1 MKKRA
6 ILFFMLICAVMIL
19 PFSVSAAVEKTEFV
33 QSTLSGDN
41 SALKLYFSGKVEEN
55 AKVVIGNDTFD
66 CEITENVPVKTV
78 FLIDNTSSMSKVTNV
93 VDIVRDYLSAIS
105 ENENIAIVKFDKKT
119 EQVTNGYIK
128 DKYDIDTAFSKIK
141 FDGEGSY
148 IYDAIVNT
156 VKTMYDNN
164 NDYYKIVLIT
174 DGFDQSKSVSFDNL
188 KNEVE
193 KNARYHIDVV
203 QATNYNQESK
213 ELKAIGALST
223 NTYTFCN
230 NSKSNGSKTYNSKDI
245 TKLAVSDV
253 TLVKVYLKESV
264 TTGEYKGVTLKNG
277 ENNIQIG
284 SVLFPQAD
292 WGKDDLE
299 AKLNAK
305 APSLLDNI
313 PLIIG
318 ICAGVILL
326 AGGGVLA
333 FILISNKKKKVKK
346 FKITVQISKDS
357 DKDNSGTD
365 RVFWEVSE
373 TKPYRVGRV
382 LKPIGSNGIVL
393 PENDFAICE
402 NASEES
408 KSSIGRNAFE
418 ISYDKE
424 HNSLVVKNNASNAEF
439 YLNSEDNV
447 VKPNASFTL
456 KAGMNILLG
465 LYTTVK
471 IIDIEQINDKKKK

>member
-19 PFSVSAAVEKTEFV
+19 PFSVSATVEKTEFV

-41 SALKLYFSGKVEEN
+41 SALKLYFSGKIEEN

-66 CEITENVPVKTV
+66 CEITENVPIRTV
-78 FLIDNTSSMSKVTNV
+78 FLIDNTTSMSKVTNV

-105 ENENIAIVKFDKKT
+105 ENESIAIVKFDKKT

-148 IYDAIVNT
+148 IYDAIVET
-156 VKTMYDNN
+156 IKTMYENN

-245 TKLAVSDV
+245 SKLAVSDV
-253 TLVKVYLKESV
+253 TFVKVYLKESV

-277 ENNIQIG
+277 ENNVQIG

-292 WGKDDLE
+292 WSKEDLE

-305 APSLLDNI
+305 APSLNI

-326 AGGGVLA
+326 AGCGVLV
-333 FILISNKKKKVKK
+333 FILIRNKNNKVKK
-346 FKITVQISKDS
+346 FDITVEISKDS
-357 DKDNSGTD
+357 DKDNSDTGR
-365 RVFWEVSE
+365 RVWTVSE
-373 TKPYRVGRV
+373 KKPYRVGRV
-382 LKPIGSNGIVL
+382 LKPMGSNNVVL
-393 PENDFAICE
+393 PENDSAICE

-418 ISYDKE
+418 IFYDKE
-424 HNSLVVKNNASNAEF
+424 NDSLVVKNNASNAEF

-471 IIDIEQINDKKKK
+471 IINIEPVDNKKKK